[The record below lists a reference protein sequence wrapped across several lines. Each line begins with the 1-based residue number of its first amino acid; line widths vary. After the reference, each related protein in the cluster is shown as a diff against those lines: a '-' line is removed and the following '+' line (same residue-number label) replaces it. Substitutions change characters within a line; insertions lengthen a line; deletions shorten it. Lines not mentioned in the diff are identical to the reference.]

1 MPWLKKDVW
10 LFEKFRESM
19 IIFRLIH
26 LFPINVGG
34 GGAQK
39 CGKNSN
45 SVNWA
50 QVWLLQSFSLT
61 VPSGSTDR

>member
-1 MPWLKKDVW
+1 MTKKDVW

-39 CGKNSN
+39 GGKKSN
-45 SVNWA
+45 SVN
-50 QVWLLQSFSLT
+50 
-61 VPSGSTDR
+61 